1 MASEDPRMPAPLV
14 AVRARPTWPWPVAAT
29 GPVLVGIGVAIGP
42 TDGDNLLFAAILGS
56 IVAVSVVV
64 GAMLTSRVPGNPI
77 GRLILASGVALAGSV
92 VAQSIALSGVAAGA
106 PLELI
111 AVAAIAVNTG
121 LTGSIVV
128 VLIVIPLVFPDGRL
142 LSARWRWVLVLAALA
157 LGASFLAQLL
167 GERQVAIGG
176 VSNPFYVPALR
187 PVLDVLDAF
196 ASWTSVVGFGAAALA
211 VLIRYRRGDVVERQ
225 QLKWLIA
232 VAAVAA
238 VAFPVAYIVPAPAIT
253 QVAFLVGLLALLA
266 LPVAIAIAVLR
277 YHLYEIDRII
287 SRTIGWAVITGVLG
301 AAFVVLVV
309 GLEAL
314 LQGQTQG
321 ETLAVAASTLA
332 AFGLFQPVR
341 RRVQAAVDRRFD
353 RARYDAQRTADAF
366 AERLRDEVELDVL
379 AAELQRTVEAAIRP
393 SAAALWLPSRDVSA

>member
-1 MASEDPRMPAPLV
+1 
-14 AVRARPTWPWPVAAT
+14 
-29 GPVLVGIGVAIGP
+29 
-42 TDGDNLLFAAILGS
+42 
-56 IVAVSVVV
+56 
-64 GAMLTSRVPGNPI
+64 
-77 GRLILASGVALAGSV
+77 
-92 VAQSIALSGVAAGA
+92 
-106 PLELI
+106 
-111 AVAAIAVNTG
+111 
-121 LTGSIVV
+121 
-128 VLIVIPLVFPDGRL
+128 
-142 LSARWRWVLVLAALA
+142 
-157 LGASFLAQLL
+157 
-167 GERQVAIGG
+167 
-176 VSNPFYVPALR
+176 
-187 PVLDVLDAF
+187 
-196 ASWTSVVGFGAAALA
+196 
-211 VLIRYRRGDVVERQ
+211 VERQ